1 MICYQK
7 HIRNSM
13 NDFLLNFFAILLT
26 EFVRIK
32 LFTEVSFLKPKYN
45 VMNIILLALFM
56 FVYTTISLYTNSILR
71 FVLLNV
77 STIVF
82 YKALFSAKIKDIFFY
97 ICVIYIVN
105 EIVALP
111 IEYLSK
117 SLVDQSYDDP
127 LLFKYTR
134 LFIIF
139 LHTIVL
145 VVFLNRRTLI
155 SSVQIIY
162 VYSMKHKKFYT
173 RVVESYFF
181 ITAFHILLY
190 RCNCYITTIFY
201 TVYLLTIIFHLILI
215 VCYYLSKI
223 NTDYVSIEK
232 YNTLCDKYN
241 EESKDFSNMRHN
253 LLNDLLAIKTSKFKN
268 EVIDQMVK
276 KYKKSY
282 QIDDSLTTQE
292 FGINGILDIKMKNAR
307 MLGVKIA
314 YNKTLND
321 LTKLYEKV
329 DYLKLCE
336 AIGIVMDNAIEAVMD
351 LQEKIVYVDIDTD
364 NGFHMKVIN
373 KFSNALDIDRMFIN
387 NYSTKKRS
395 SGLGLNYLYGL
406 KSKGI
411 NTKINI
417 VDDTFIVNIDV

>member
-1 MICYQK
+1 
-7 HIRNSM
+7 M
-13 NDFLLNFFAILLT
+13 NDFLLNFFAVLLT

-45 VMNIILLALFM
+45 ATNLILLALFM

-71 FVLLNV
+71 FILLNI

-82 YKALFSAKIKDIFFY
+82 YKALFSAKIKDIFYY
-97 ICVIYIVN
+97 ICVIYIVS
-105 EIVALP
+105 EIISLP
-111 IEYLSK
+111 VEYLSK
-117 SLVDQSYDDP
+117 SLVDQSYDND
-127 LLFKYTR
+127 LLFKYAR
-134 LFIIF
+134 LFIVF

-145 VVFLNRRTLI
+145 IILLNRKTLI

-162 VYSMKHKKFYT
+162 IYSMKHKTFYT
-173 RVVESYFF
+173 RVVETYLF
-181 ITAFHILLY
+181 ITFFHILLY
-190 RCNCYITTIFY
+190 RCGCYITMIFY
-201 TVYLLTIIFHLILI
+201 TIYLLTIIFHLILI
-215 VCYYLSKI
+215 VSYYLSKI

-232 YNTLCDKYN
+232 YNVLCDKYN
-241 EESKDFSNMRHN
+241 EESKEYRDMRHN
-253 LLNDLLAIKTSKFKN
+253 LLNDLLAIKTSKFN
-268 EVIDQMVK
+268 DEVIDRMVR

-282 QIDDSLTTQE
+282 QIDDNLKTNE

-321 LTKLYEKV
+321 LTKFYEKV

-351 LQEKIVYVDIDTD
+351 LEEKIVYVDIDDTD
-364 NGFHMKVIN
+364 GFHMKVIN
-373 KFSNALDIDRMFIN
+373 KFSNAVDIDRMLIN

-406 KSKGI
+406 KNKGI

-417 VDDTFIVNIDV
+417 VDDTFIVSIDV